1 MSHGRI
7 ILDIVDELS
16 INSPTLRNERCNGE
30 GQMKALTV
38 LALSLLLT
46 ACSLTPRQKAFVV
59 GSVLLSGALAAHS
72 SNSNQDRRVGLPANA
87 CGTPEACR

>member
-1 MSHGRI
+1 
-7 ILDIVDELS
+7 
-16 INSPTLRNERCNGE
+16 
-30 GQMKALTV
+30 MKFTV

-72 SNSNQDRRVGLPANA
+72 SNASEDRRVSLPANP

>member
-1 MSHGRI
+1 
-7 ILDIVDELS
+7 
-16 INSPTLRNERCNGE
+16 
-30 GQMKALTV
+30 MKALTV

-72 SNSNQDRRVGLPANA
+72 SNSSEDRRVAVPSDPCANPQA
-87 CGTPEACR
+87 CH